1 MRPTPTPIN
10 VSREGRSPARSRKRI
25 IHSGKTEAMRAAM
38 PVGTYLTAS
47 VTIPIATP
55 RIVTPINIAP
65 RTCGAV
71 TVNAR
76 GPLTSSTIVP
86 KSREAAIKRVPD
98 PKSGGIDLTMRAMPV
113 YVEPQTIQSVIK
125 GPMIMR
131 NGASVTPR
139 ISGSTRE
146 ACQSGGYRTGTAPWK
161 LNSGQQSRFKGPP
174 TEPGALSPQFKAPS
188 PWVYALLFTPSSK
201 YYPTRIV
208 RQL

>member
-1 MRPTPTPIN
+1 
-10 VSREGRSPARSRKRI
+10 
-25 IHSGKTEAMRAAM
+25 M
-38 PVGTYLTAS
+38 PVGTYLAAS
-47 VTIPIATP
+47 DTVPIPTLRIVIPI
-55 RIVTPINIAP
+55 NMAP

-146 ACQSGGYRTGTAPWK
+146 ACQSGGYRTGRAPWK

-188 PWVYALLFTPSSK
+188 RWVYALLFTPIVQILPNADSEAAITIATIKRKHFAVVYLKLSRWQ
-201 YYPTRIV
+201 TRNE
-208 RQL
+208 RTRLHKRELQ